1 MDNTLEYE
9 QLEKRVE
16 WLDNERRTDKTII
29 ASLQSKLENLD
40 DENSALRGRITEMES
55 EITRLTT
62 LMTRVEQFELEI
74 NAIRTESSQGIKTV
88 QESLRDEGLQTE
100 KNRQELAS
108 LKDSITDL
116 RKKTEPI
123 EETQEALAERK
134 QEDFRLARQIETLKA
149 QILEVDR
156 FDEEYKRSLRL
167 IEENRRQDSKR
178 LTDVQGELAALRK
191 RQEEIRGKQDLAGD
205 NVRKLENRIKD
216 LLAAES
222 ERREAQTAFIEK
234 VNLAQVERDRTFR
247 EWQDRFEAIEK
258 ITTGLE
264 KQLTEL
270 ENTHR
275 SVKKSQAALDEV
287 TQRFDRRVNEITE
300 VQRLNE
306 DRFRQEWTTFKSD
319 DQKRWSNYT
328 LAQEEQH
335 REMNREIDTLNDRIA
350 QLEDLLQDLQDNLQ
364 QLGREDINR
373 MQTMLNKLRESIETY
388 NDIFNE

>member
-100 KNRQELAS
+100 KNRQELAT
-108 LKDSITDL
+108 LKDSISDL

-149 QILEVDR
+149 QILEIDR

>member
-100 KNRQELAS
+100 KNRQELAT
-108 LKDSITDL
+108 LKDSISDL

-149 QILEVDR
+149 QILEIDR

-287 TQRFDRRVNEITE
+287 TQRFDRRGKEITE

>member
-335 REMNREIDTLNDRIA
+335 REMNREIDTLNDWIA

>member
-100 KNRQELAS
+100 KNRQELAA

-335 REMNREIDTLNDRIA
+335 REMNREIDTLNDWIA